1 MGWLGGQPPAR
12 RGRGAGGFGPAGG
25 TPGGRGPPPPPGR
38 RGGGVLAGRGRP
50 APYGGIRQ
58 IGSQP
63 STARANNVRPYILY
77 SDS

>member
-1 MGWLGGQPPAR
+1 MGRLGELPPAPVVATSPAAAVEAFV
-12 RGRGAGGFGPAGG
+12 GAGM
-25 TPGGRGPPPPPGR
+25 PG
-38 RGGGVLAGRGRP
+38 
-50 APYGGIRQ
+50 PYGGIRQ